1 MTSLKQET
9 IRGVKWAAIEKI
21 SVRFV
26 QFVIGIILAR
36 LLAPSDFG
44 AVGLLGIFLAISET
58 FVDSGFSMALVRKQ
72 DRTEEDCST
81 MFYFSIIVAIV
92 CYCIL
97 FAIAPLVSRFYDLPI
112 LTGLLRVQAIVVV
125 INSFVAVQIA
135 KLTINV
141 DFKALAKVGLLTSV
155 ISGIVGIGMAYAGFG
170 VWSLVAQAICAAF
183 LKTILISFYLKWVPS
198 TKFSMDSFKNLF
210 SFGGNIL
217 GASLLTTIYNYIDSI
232 VIGKFFSPTDFAY
245 YSKGTT
251 ISRLPVESV
260 NGVLSKVTF
269 PIFSRIQ
276 DDKQLVSSYR
286 KYIGMTSMVIFF
298 GCCLMSALAEPLVNF
313 LLTAKWS
320 ESVVYLQI
328 FSFAIMFD
336 HITNINLNLI
346 KVKGK
351 SDVILKLEIIK
362 RIISFSILIAA
373 IPFGVIGICISKVI
387 YTQIALVINSY
398 WNGKHLGMGY
408 ASQFK
413 DYVSFLV
420 LSVIACVPAYVITRF
435 DLPSVVT
442 LILGMGIS
450 CTIYWVMLRNNEHM
464 KSLFQIIAIHFQSN
478 HNEHVVDDVM

>member
-1 MTSLKQET
+1 
-9 IRGVKWAAIEKI
+9 
-21 SVRFV
+21 
-26 QFVIGIILAR
+26 
-36 LLAPSDFG
+36 
-44 AVGLLGIFLAISET
+44 
-58 FVDSGFSMALVRKQ
+58 
-72 DRTEEDCST
+72 
-81 MFYFSIIVAIV
+81 
-92 CYCIL
+92 
-97 FAIAPLVSRFYDLPI
+97 
-112 LTGLLRVQAIVVV
+112 
-125 INSFVAVQIA
+125 
-135 KLTINV
+135 
-141 DFKALAKVGLLTSV
+141 
-155 ISGIVGIGMAYAGFG
+155 
-170 VWSLVAQAICAAF
+170 
-183 LKTILISFYLKWVPS
+183 
-198 TKFSMDSFKNLF
+198 
-210 SFGGNIL
+210 
-217 GASLLTTIYNYIDSI
+217 
-232 VIGKFFSPTDFAY
+232 
-245 YSKGTT
+245 
-251 ISRLPVESV
+251 
-260 NGVLSKVTF
+260 
-269 PIFSRIQ
+269 
-276 DDKQLVSSYR
+276 
-286 KYIGMTSMVIFF
+286 MTSMVIFF

-408 ASQFK
+408 VSQFK

-450 CTIYWVMLRNNEHM
+450 CTIYWVMLRKNEHM

-478 HNEHVVDDVM
+478 HNKHVVDDVM